1 MSVFIIFVFVFG
13 SADSE
18 FSGGLEKYKTRVIM
32 NYDGVNAWY
41 SPASFRSTC
50 QIDVTF
56 FPFDQQTC
64 FMKFGS
70 WTFETVDLDIFI
82 DEAPLHSK
90 QYVKSA
96 EWDLISARK
105 TRNVESYACCPHPF
119 SDVTVEFK
127 FKRKPLFYMFNLII
141 PCMIITG
148 MVLLGFFLPPE
159 SGERI
164 TLSITVLLAMA
175 VFLQLAAQNLPRN
188 SENVP
193 ILGIFY
199 ITVMIEVALSLIATC
214 YVLQIHHMN
223 SGIALVPV
231 PQWVQHY
238 ILGWLGK
245 ILGVKKPITEDN
257 YDVSSKKQ
265 FKRLSVLR
273 KDMERRGDG
282 SRRLISNG
290 LDACEQETEL
300 TEQRNTPYAC
310 TCTNRSTNSTIAS
323 MNANA
328 TQGIMVLAED
338 VKHRRL
344 VEKNKNEWRY
354 LAMVLD
360 RLFFWLFVIMII
372 LSTSIVL
379 GTPGRPY

>member
-1 MSVFIIFVFVFG
+1 
-13 SADSE
+13 
-18 FSGGLEKYKTRVIM
+18 M
-32 NYDGVNAWY
+32 NYDGGHSWY

-70 WTFETVDLDIFI
+70 WTFETIDLDIFV
-82 DEAPLHSK
+82 DNSPLHSK

-96 EWDLISARK
+96 EWDLIGASR
-105 TRNVESYACCPHPF
+105 TRNVEHYACCKYPF
-119 SDVTVEFK
+119 SDVTIEFV
-127 FKRKPLFYMFNLII
+127 FRRKPLFYMFNLIV

-148 MVLLGFFLPPE
+148 MVLLGFFVPPE

-199 ITVMIEVALSLIATC
+199 ITVMAEVALSLIATC
-214 YVLQIHHMN
+214 YVLHIHHMN

-245 ILGVKKPITEDN
+245 ILGVKRPVSEDK
-257 YDVSSKKQ
+257 YDISTKKA
-265 FKRLSVLR
+265 FKRMSVMK
-273 KDMERRGDG
+273 KDLERRLG
-282 SRRLISNG
+282 SKRRLIGNG
-290 LDACEQETEL
+290 LEANQDYEETEL
-300 TEQRNTPYAC
+300 TEQDTSSPCACQNKDKPQNSFSENT
-310 TCTNRSTNSTIAS
+310 S
-323 MNANA
+323 
-328 TQGIMVLAED
+328 QGVMVLADD

-344 VEKNKNEWRY
+344 IEKNKEEWRY

-372 LSTSIVL
+372 LSSTIIL
-379 GTPGRPY
+379 RTPGRPF

>member
-1 MSVFIIFVFVFG
+1 
-13 SADSE
+13 
-18 FSGGLEKYKTRVIM
+18 M
-32 NYDGVNAWY
+32 NYDGSNSWY

-64 FMKFGS
+64 YMKFGS
-70 WTFETVDLDIFI
+70 WTFEANDLDIYV
-82 DEAPLHSK
+82 DDSPLHSK

-96 EWDLISARK
+96 EWDLISASRN
-105 TRNVESYACCPHPF
+105 RNVEHYACCQHPF
-119 SDVTVEFK
+119 SDVTIEFV
-127 FKRKPLFYMFNLII
+127 FRRKPLFYMFNLII

-148 MVLLGFFLPPE
+148 MVLLGFFVPPE

-193 ILGIFY
+193 ILGVFY
-199 ITVMIEVALSLIATC
+199 ITVMAEVALSLIATC
-214 YVLQIHHMN
+214 YVLHIHHMS

-245 ILGVKKPITEDN
+245 ILGVKRPISEDN
-257 YDVSSKKQ
+257 YDITSKKT
-265 FKRLSVLR
+265 FKRMSVMK
-273 KDMERRGDG
+273 KDLERRLGDG
-282 SRRLISNG
+282 RTRLIGNG
-290 LDACEQETEL
+290 LDTVIGNGLETNQDNYEETEL
-300 TEQRNTPYAC
+300 TVHTKANSQCACQHGDRAQNRFSENT
-310 TCTNRSTNSTIAS
+310 
-323 MNANA
+323 
-328 TQGIMVLAED
+328 TQGVMVLADD

-344 VEKNKNEWRY
+344 IEKNKDEWRY

-372 LSTSIVL
+372 VSSSVILR
-379 GTPGRPY
+379 TPGRPY

>member
-56 FPFDQQTC
+56 FPFDQQIC

-231 PQWVQHY
+231 PQWVQYY

-290 LDACEQETEL
+290 LDACEQETEF

-310 TCTNRSTNSTIAS
+310 TCANRSTNSTIAS